1 MKKFCVASL
10 LLLIV
15 QLVVIQSPLCAQ
27 TAGDREEWLSEMRQ
41 YKRSYFAKELNLT
54 REQQNKFF
62 PLYEELQT
70 RTDKLNADARTME
83 KRVAEAGDAS
93 DLEYE
98 KATEAIYDAKV
109 EEANLEK
116 EYLGKFK
123 EILSKKQLFRL
134 KSVERNFSR
143 EMMRQHSRLRS
154 ARRAENK

>member
-1 MKKFCVASL
+1 MKRFCVVSL

-15 QLVVIQSPLCAQ
+15 QSAVIQTQLCAQ

-41 YKRSYFAKELNLT
+41 YKRSYFTKELNLT

-83 KRVAEAGDAS
+83 KRVADAGDAS
-93 DLEYE
+93 DFEYE

-134 KSVERNFSR
+134 KSVERDFSR

-154 ARRAENK
+154 ARMAETK